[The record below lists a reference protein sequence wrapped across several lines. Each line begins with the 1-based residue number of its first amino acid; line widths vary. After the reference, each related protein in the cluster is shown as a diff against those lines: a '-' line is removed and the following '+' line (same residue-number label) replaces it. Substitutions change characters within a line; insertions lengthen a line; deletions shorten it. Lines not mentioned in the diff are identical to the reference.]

1 MLILI
6 WQACYTKFIS
16 DCHLQIHLTCTPHIH
31 SCILELMID
40 PVERFLNYLTV
51 EKGLAANTLE
61 AYKRDI
67 LKFKAHLDNTGKL
80 ITCFERSDLISFI
93 NILRDSGL
101 QATTL
106 ARHISAIRGLCRF
119 FLLEGIM
126 EEDPVENLSTP
137 KGWKRIPRII
147 GIDEVS
153 ELLRKPEGKE
163 LSLRDRAML
172 EIIYSSGLRVSEVI
186 NIQLQDIIFEAGF
199 ITVRGKGSK
208 ERVVPI
214 NEKTLITI
222 KKYLEESRPGFLKK
236 KTSAFLF
243 LGKGGKPLSRQ
254 RLWQLVKQYSSG
266 LSIKIS
272 PHTLR
277 HCFASH
283 LLDGGADLRALQK
296 MLGHTDIS
304 TTQIYTKVTP
314 ERLKKVHKQ
323 HHPRG

>member
-1 MLILI
+1 MRNSLAMVI
-6 WQACYTKFIS
+6 CKFTS
-16 DCHLQIHLTCTPHIH
+16 TCTSHIH

-67 LKFKAHLDNTGKL
+67 LKFKTHLDNTGKL
-80 ITCFERSDLISFI
+80 ITCFERSDLVFFI
-93 NILRDSGL
+93 NILRDSGQ

-106 ARHISAIRGLCRF
+106 ARYISTIRGLCRF
-119 FLLEGIM
+119 FLMEGIM

-163 LSLRDRAML
+163 LSLRDRAIL

-186 NIQLQDIIFEAGF
+186 NIRLQDINFEAGF

-243 LGKGGKPLSRQ
+243 LAKGGNPLSRQ